1 VTATR
6 LDRPPID
13 RAPISEGNAVTDVV
27 TGTVQETTG
36 TVAADPALGTT
47 GVAPLVRRRR
57 RRGGRLLDVAA
68 PLAVFAA
75 LIGIW
80 YAITYLVLDPKRR
93 FLLPPPQ
100 EVISDAFL
108 DGPTMTKI
116 GEALGHTIQVT
127 FTGLA
132 IAIIIGVVWAVAM
145 SQARLAERS
154 LFPYAVALQCI
165 PILALVPLIAFWF
178 GFGFNSRV
186 IVCVLIA
193 LFPIV
198 SNTLFGLQSVDRSQH
213 ELFDLHGAGRLTRLV
228 KLQFPAAMPAIF
240 AGFRIS
246 AGLSVVGAVVGDIF
260 FKQGEPGLGIL
271 LDNFRSR
278 LQGAE
283 LFATI
288 IVTAAFG
295 IAVFLVFGWLGK
307 LAVGRW
313 YDTSRD
319 AA

>member
-1 VTATR
+1 MSSVRTY
-6 LDRPPID
+6 RP
-13 RAPISEGNAVTDVV
+13 STVEGNAVTDVV
-27 TGTVQETTG
+27 AGTEQGTE
-36 TVAADPALGTT
+36 TVAAEPELIAGGT
-47 GVAPLVRRRR
+47 APLVRRRS
-57 RRGGRLLDVAA
+57 RRGGKLMDIAA
-68 PLAVFAA
+68 PLAVFAG
-75 LIGIW
+75 LIGLW
-80 YAITYLVLDPKRR
+80 YAVTYLLLDPGRR
-93 FLLPPPQ
+93 FLMPPPQ
-100 EVISDAFL
+100 DVITEAFL
-108 DGPTMTKI
+108 DGPTMEKI
-116 GEALGHTIQVT
+116 GEALWNTIEVT

-132 IAIIIGVVWAVAM
+132 IAMVIGISWAVVM
-145 SQARLAERS
+145 SQTKVAERS

-165 PILALVPLIAFWF
+165 PILALVPLIGFWF
-178 GFGFNSRV
+178 GYDFPARV
-186 IVCVLIA
+186 IVCVLIS

-213 ELFDLHGAGRLTRLV
+213 ELFTLHGASRLTRLV

-246 AGLSVVGAVVGDIF
+246 AGLSVVGAIVGDVF
-260 FKQGEPGLGIL
+260 FRQGEAGLGIL

-278 LQGAE
+278 LQGPE

-288 IVTAAFG
+288 IVAALLG
-295 IAVFLVFGWLGK
+295 IVTFIVFGWLGK

>member
-1 VTATR
+1 VSA
-6 LDRPPID
+6 LDTGRP
-13 RAPISEGNAVTDVV
+13 SVVEGNSVT
-27 TGTVQETTG
+27 TTEQTPDG
-36 TVAADPALGTT
+36 GIAAEGELVAAGT
-47 GVAPLVRRRR
+47 APLVRRRR
-57 RRGGRLLDVAA
+57 RGGRVMDVVG
-68 PLAVFAA
+68 PLAVLAV
-75 LIGIW
+75 LIGLW
-80 YAITYLVLDPKRR
+80 YAITYLLLEPGKR
-93 FLLPPPQ
+93 FLMPPPQ
-100 EVISDAFL
+100 DVITEAFL
-108 DGPTMTKI
+108 DGQAMEKI
-116 GEALGHTIQVT
+116 GTALWNTVQVT

-132 IAIIIGVVWAVAM
+132 IAIVLGMAWAVAM
-145 SQARLAERS
+145 SQARVAERS

-165 PILALVPLIAFWF
+165 PILALVPLIGFWF
-178 GFGFNSRV
+178 GYDFPARV
-186 IVCVLIA
+186 IVCVLIS

-198 SNTLFGLQSVDRSQH
+198 SNTLFGLQSVDRAQH

-246 AGLSVVGAVVGDIF
+246 AGLSVVGAIVGDVF
-260 FKQGEPGLGIL
+260 FRQGEAGLGIV

-278 LQGAE
+278 LQGPE

-288 IVTAAFG
+288 IVAALLGF
-295 IAVFLVFGWLGK
+295 ATFLVFGWLGK